1 MSRVPT
7 PTTAFSI
14 SRSDRKRP
22 RAQNPQHLKW
32 LRTLPCI
39 ITGLREG
46 TEAAHIRMADAR
58 YGKRETGKGE
68 KADDRWTVPL
78 NYQLHR
84 AQHST
89 NERLWWE
96 QMKVDPCRVALAL
109 YNISG
114 DDIAAETIL
123 LALHQEIKGK

>member
-7 PTTAFSI
+7 PSTAFSV

-22 RAQNPQHLKW
+22 RQQNPKHLAW
-32 LRTLPCI
+32 IRTLPCL
-39 ITGLREG
+39 ITGLQEG

-58 YGKRETGKGE
+58 YGKREVGKGE

-84 AQHST
+84 AQHTMS
-89 NERLWWE
+89 ERLWWE
-96 QMKVDPCRVALAL
+96 QMKVDPCRVALSL
-109 YNISG
+109 YNNTG
-114 DDIAAETIL
+114 DNAVAKTIL
-123 LALHQEIKGK
+123 SAALKLEG